1 MRSEPKTP
9 WIGLPKG
16 RERERELVVGGERV
30 KQYFLNWVNVCPDQ
44 RPYLPKHLA
53 RAGVSEKGIRMEAPS
68 TRDLIQIL
76 T

>member
-1 MRSEPKTP
+1 MGFPR
-9 WIGLPKG
+9 
-16 RERERELVVGGERV
+16 RERERERIGGREVGKVERV
-30 KQYFLNWVNVCPDQ
+30 KKYFLNWVNACPDQ

-53 RAGVSEKGIRMEAPS
+53 RAGVSEKRIRMGAPS